1 MIAYNVQPLAQQ
13 NLTGIGNYA
22 NDVLKILLQNQKE
35 YELHVFD
42 FMSRNGAPDIV
53 RDHLNEGLVNS
64 HLKTV
69 KSLPLSVYIRM
80 GKMGKVIPYKNL
92 TGSDSDVTVFF
103 NYLAPEGLKEKSII
117 TIYDMV
123 CERYPETMD
132 DRNRKLLKRHLQK
145 SADNASAIVTISEFS
160 KNEIIEL
167 LGVPSEKVFVAH
179 CGVNASFYKPAS
191 DAQETAEETAF
202 LKDKWDL
209 DEYVL
214 YVGTLEPRKNTK
226 VLVDAFEK
234 LARNNPHLKLV
245 LAGGIGWHSE
255 ETLSRIDSSEFKD
268 RIIKTGYISNEEKRT
283 LLRNARVFVF
293 PSMYEGFGMPVTEAM
308 ACGTPC
314 VIANTSSLPEVS
326 LGLAPMVGKDDAEG
340 FANEIEKMLNTEL
353 TPEKKQALVSGGASF
368 SWENAAKV
376 YEMATKYALN
386 ASKGIGKA

>member
-22 NDVLKILLQNQKE
+22 NDVLKNLLPNQKE

-42 FMSRNGAPDIV
+42 FLSRNGASDIV
-53 RDHLNEGLVNS
+53 KGHLDAELVQDHLT
-64 HLKTV
+64 TV
-69 KSLPLSVYIRM
+69 KSIPLSVYIRM
-80 GKMGKVIPYKNL
+80 GKLGKAISYKTL
-92 TGSDSDVTVFF
+92 TSSKSDITIFF
-103 NYLAPEGLKEKSII
+103 NYLAPEGLKSKSII

-132 DRNRKLLKRHLQK
+132 DRNRKLLKKHLQK

-160 KNEIIEL
+160 KKEIMEL
-167 LGVPSEKVFVAH
+167 LGVPSEKIFVAH
-179 CGVNASFYKPAS
+179 CGVNSDFYKPAAS
-191 DAQETAEETAF
+191 IEETKTEIAF

-209 DEYVL
+209 DDYVL

-234 LARNNPHLKLV
+234 IARNNPNLKLV

-255 ETLSRIDSSEFKD
+255 ETLSRIENSEFKD

-283 LLRNARVFVF
+283 LLRNAKVFVF
-293 PSMYEGFGMPVTEAM
+293 PSIYEGFGMPVTEAM

-314 VIANTSSLPEVS
+314 VIANTSSLPEAS
-326 LGLAPMVGKDDAEG
+326 LGLASMVQPHDAEG
-340 FANEIEKMLNTEL
+340 FAVEIEKILHSEL
-353 TPEKKQALVSGGASF
+353 SQEKKDALVSGGASF

-376 YEMATKYALN
+376 YEMATKYALT
-386 ASKGIGKA
+386 ASKGIGKT